1 MLAKS
6 PVFGSGMYG
15 TVFARSLE
23 DQGIKTALKIHE
35 NALPF
40 ARERDAYV
48 RLQSFEIRMIEG
60 HHVPQLVNFD
70 DELLAIE
77 MSVVARP
84 FELDFGDA
92 YLDRLPDYGEEIMAE
107 WSAEKEEQ
115 FGENWPAAL
124 RVLKGLRHYGI

>member
-1 MLAKS
+1 
-6 PVFGSGMYG
+6 
-15 TVFARSLE
+15 VFAYSLE

-40 ARERDAYV
+40 VRERDAYV

-84 FELDFGDA
+84 FVLDLGGA
-92 YLDRLPDYGEEIMAE
+92 YLD
-107 WSAEKEEQ
+107 
-115 FGENWPAAL
+115 PA
-124 RVLKGLRHYGI
+124 RIW